1 MSEGI
6 IVALVAIIAPVVTTL
21 INGLFQKAEREAN
34 VRENIQKEEKEHS
47 RLIELHIRTIYTEY
61 LQNTS
66 KCIAYPDDE
75 NMKEYG
81 RGYAI
86 AFAYFPKNSHAMLKE
101 INESIEERN
110 FIDARKRLEELS
122 IWISDLML
130 NEINGYP
137 KERQESSEG

>member
-6 IVALVAIIAPVVTTL
+6 IVALVAIIAPVITTL
-21 INGLFQKAEREAN
+21 INGFFQKTEREAN
-34 VRENIQKEEKEHS
+34 ARESIQKEEKEHS
-47 RLIELHIRTIYTEY
+47 RPIESHIRTIYTEY

-81 RGYAI
+81 KSYAI
-86 AFAYFPKNSHAMLKE
+86 AFAYFPKNLHDMLKG
-101 INESIEERN
+101 INKSIEDRN
-110 FIDARKRLEELS
+110 YIEARRQLEELS

-137 KERQESSEG
+137 KER